1 AGMSHDAYQGK
12 TAAFAAMLVKQA
24 AWPAAI
30 VIAGDSIAPLVAS
43 ARGALTAPLAVL
55 ALLVAAASAV
65 VVLGLSALLVFDVL
79 LFRLMATHG
88 DEISG
93 GAAVDDML
101 ARMRLKPAPAMPRP
115 LDQRIAGTRR
125 LLARQRIAFAV
136 FVVAFLTA
144 GFWMPR

>member
-1 AGMSHDAYQGK
+1 MTDEAYQQRTGR
-12 TAAFAAMLVKQA
+12 FADMLIKQS

-30 VIAGDSIAPLVAS
+30 VLVCDGFAPLVAS
-43 ARGALTAPLAVL
+43 ARGALQAPIAVL

-65 VVLGLSALLVFDVL
+65 VVLGFSALLGFDAL
-79 LFRLMATHG
+79 LFRLMSTHP

-101 ARMRLKPAPAMPRP
+101 ARMCLKPALSSPRP
-115 LDQRIAGTRR
+115 LDDRIAGTRR
-125 LLARQRIAFAV
+125 LLARQRIAFAI
-136 FVVAFLTA
+136 FAIAFLAA

>member
-1 AGMSHDAYQGK
+1 
-12 TAAFAAMLVKQA
+12 MLITQA
-24 AWPAAI
+24 AWPPAI
-30 VIAGDSIAPLVAS
+30 VLAGDSVAPLVAS
-43 ARGALTAPLAVL
+43 ARGALHAPLAVL
-55 ALLVAAASAV
+55 ALLVAATSAV
-65 VVLGLSALLVFDVL
+65 VVLALSALLGFDAL

-88 DEISG
+88 DEMSG

-101 ARMRLKPAPAMPRP
+101 ARMRLKPSPATPRP
-115 LDQRIAGTRR
+115 LDERIAGTRR

>member
-1 AGMSHDAYQGK
+1 MSNDAYQRK

-24 AWPAAI
+24 AWPAVI

-43 ARGALTAPLAVL
+43 ARGALHEPLAVL
-55 ALLVAAASAV
+55 ALLVAATSAV
-65 VVLGLSALLVFDVL
+65 VALALSAPLGFDAL

-88 DEISG
+88 DEMSG

-101 ARMRLKPAPAMPRP
+101 ARMRLKPAPATPRL
-115 LDQRIAGTRR
+115 LDERIAGTRR

>member
-1 AGMSHDAYQGK
+1 MSDDAYQRK

-24 AWPAAI
+24 AWPAAM

-65 VVLGLSALLVFDVL
+65 AVLGLSALLAFDAL

-93 GAAVDDML
+93 GAAVDDL
-101 ARMRLKPAPAMPRP
+101 LSRMRLKPASPTTRP
-115 LDQRIAGTRR
+115 LDERIAGTRR

>member
-1 AGMSHDAYQGK
+1 MIDDAYKRK
-12 TAAFAAMLVKQA
+12 TATFAAMLVKQA

-30 VIAGDSIAPLVAS
+30 AIAGDSIAPLVAS
-43 ARGALTAPLAVL
+43 ARGALDAPLAVL
-55 ALLVAAASAV
+55 ALLVAATSAV
-65 VVLGLSALLVFDVL
+65 VVLALSALLGFDAL

-88 DEISG
+88 DEMSG

-101 ARMRLKPAPAMPRP
+101 ARMRLKPAPATPRL
-115 LDQRIAGTRR
+115 LDERIAGTRR

>member
-1 AGMSHDAYQGK
+1 MSEDAFKRK

-43 ARGALTAPLAVL
+43 ARGALHPLLAVL

-65 VVLGLSALLVFDVL
+65 VVLGLSALLAFDAL

-101 ARMRLKPAPAMPRP
+101 SRMRLKPASPTPRP
-115 LDQRIAGTRR
+115 LDDRIAGTRR

-144 GFWMPR
+144 GFGMTR

>member
-1 AGMSHDAYQGK
+1 MSDDVFQRK
-12 TAAFAAMLVKQA
+12 TAAFATMLVKQA

-43 ARGALTAPLAVL
+43 ARGALQAPLAVL
-55 ALLVAAASAV
+55 ALLVATASAI
-65 VVLGLSALLVFDVL
+65 VVLGLSALLLFDAL

-88 DEISG
+88 DEMSG
-93 GAAVDDML
+93 GAAVDDLL
-101 ARMRLKPAPAMPRP
+101 ARMRLKPAPPTPRP
-115 LDQRIAGTRR
+115 LDERIAGTRR
-125 LLARQRIAFAV
+125 LLARQRIALAV